1 MKTVFFLIF
10 SVLLL
15 ASAIEARTLTEEV
28 QIGSS
33 VTIENQKV
41 SIVGTD
47 TKYDKAI
54 ICVNN
59 VKGIVSR
66 DQDRTIN
73 NVRIELRS
81 VSQNSAKLRLE
92 SSCDNCI
99 ESDNAVCFNECDIN
113 SDCNDNKETTIDQCL
128 RTPRKCVY
136 NEVTVVQE
144 PTRSEPPEEIDIK
157 LTFEEQKKE
166 NKPSSLLAILINFI
180 SKFFN

>member
-54 ICVNN
+54 ICVNY

-81 VSQNSAKLRLE
+81 VSQNSTKLRLE
-92 SSCDNCI
+92 SSCDNCV

-113 SDCNDNKETTIDQCL
+113 SDCNDNK
-128 RTPRKCVY
+128 
-136 NEVTVVQE
+136 
-144 PTRSEPPEEIDIK
+144 
-157 LTFEEQKKE
+157 
-166 NKPSSLLAILINFI
+166 
-180 SKFFN
+180 